1 MHVKGKEMTY
11 YAQLEAAGRNL
22 LPKERCAFCQQAIPG
37 IVERL
42 KTLREPEGGDM
53 LDAITDIKDEL
64 MKRHYSHGKS
74 PVGLSGKRKINHRF
88 TRTMGRRPP
97 RR

>member
-1 MHVKGKEMTY
+1 MSY
-11 YAQLEAAGRNL
+11 YALLEVAGSDL
-22 LPKERCAFCQQAIPG
+22 LPKERCAHCRRGIPG
-37 IVERL
+37 IVARL

-64 MKRHYSHGKS
+64 MKRHHSHGKS
-74 PVGLSGKRKINHRF
+74 SVELSGKRNISRRF
-88 TRTMGRRPP
+88 TKRMGRRRP